1 MATKKY
7 RPYFTLPELE
17 SLRDSLAVSLTS
29 HPSIANL
36 HSYLHKYILDITHGV
51 RKENHTLLP
60 SKAESLGLD
69 SPSDPENPSLPEK
82 SDRLLYESYLS
93 QASTFVNFTPAQITR
108 VQAYRY
114 LQGLM
119 SQEEEFAY
127 EQSELTK

>member
-1 MATKKY
+1 MSAKKY

-17 SLRDSLAVSLTS
+17 KLSQACKSLSPPPV
-29 HPSIANL
+29 NL
-36 HSYLHKYILDITHGV
+36 ITYLDRYILDITHGV

-60 SKAESLGLD
+60 SKAESLGLSD
-69 SPSDPENPSLPEK
+69 ETGDPENPSLPEK

-119 SQEEEFAY
+119 NPEEEFAY